1 LEPDDVV
8 WVCSFALDQ
17 NGDIKESLRTKDL
30 MMCPFARALSHANK
44 LVVIVDDN
52 LTVPER
58 SWCTF
63 EIALANQWGI
73 PIFVWPNDLSSS
85 NLSALEEKVQ
95 CIDVSQACATDPF
108 DQQRIHRAIQKS
120 SGHDLMNA
128 RLRNV
133 LGDRVRFYK
142 AAVERYQDQLHLVSR
157 EIEEAIAENDFLKV
171 EVLRRQQREQLT
183 LMQEEVQL
191 QATIA
196 ERKHLEDDVDV
207 AQGLA
212 RKRISEL
219 SCQNQVANQRI
230 NDLEFEVECLR
241 RRKLQETKPQVHG
254 IAPVHTTTLRT
265 CQRWVVLRQRWV
277 LLRRSYR
284 LPPCHVVLKS

>member
-1 LEPDDVV
+1 M
-8 WVCSFALDQ
+8 
-17 NGDIKESLRTKDL
+17 G
-30 MMCPFARALSHANK
+30 
-44 LVVIVDDN
+44 
-52 LTVPER
+52 
-58 SWCTF
+58 
-63 EIALANQWGI
+63 
-73 PIFVWPNDLSSS
+73 
-85 NLSALEEKVQ
+85 
-95 CIDVSQACATDPF
+95 
-108 DQQRIHRAIQKS
+108 IQKS

-196 ERKHLEDDVDV
+196 ERKHLEDDMDV

-212 RKRISEL
+212 RTRIPEL
-219 SCQNQVANQRI
+219 SCQNQVA
-230 NDLEFEVECLR
+230 
-241 RRKLQETKPQVHG
+241 
-254 IAPVHTTTLRT
+254 
-265 CQRWVVLRQRWV
+265 
-277 LLRRSYR
+277 
-284 LPPCHVVLKS
+284 